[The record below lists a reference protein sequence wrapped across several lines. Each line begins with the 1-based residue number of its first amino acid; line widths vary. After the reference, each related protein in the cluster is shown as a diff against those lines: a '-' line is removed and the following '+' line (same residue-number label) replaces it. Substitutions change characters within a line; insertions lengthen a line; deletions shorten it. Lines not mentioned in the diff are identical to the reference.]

1 MYRTYTTFTNSH
13 LEDFKGFDDIIG
25 LQFAITEGSNA
36 KRTLYIEVN
45 FLVILPKLV
54 LIHFERLFSVRN
66 NDLLTGFSLT
76 DFPKSFKGLQAVLGN
91 MIRKV
96 VYAFILV

>member
-1 MYRTYTTFTNSH
+1 MYRTYTSCTNSH

-25 LQFAITEGSNA
+25 LQFAVNEGSNA
-36 KRTLYIEVN
+36 KRTLYIKVN

-76 DFPKSFKGLQAVLGN
+76 DFPKSYKGLQAVLSN

-96 VYAFILV
+96 IYAFILV